1 MLNGRPSKTFG
12 TRYSGVTEISQ
23 ALATNAKRVT
33 PGNAFCKFPFAQR
46 FIATNVCS
54 GAQDDTI

>member
-54 GAQDDTI
+54 GA